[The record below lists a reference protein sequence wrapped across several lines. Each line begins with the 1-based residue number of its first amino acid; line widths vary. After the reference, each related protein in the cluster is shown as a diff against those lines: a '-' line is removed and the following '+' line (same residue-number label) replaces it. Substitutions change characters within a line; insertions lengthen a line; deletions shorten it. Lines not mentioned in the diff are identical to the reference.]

1 MCSGFTIKTG
11 LNRVNGHS
19 GSGEFW
25 GYVKPGVRSLLDG
38 PEGGINLH
46 MAQSVS
52 FSTTVTIR
60 SSFWS
65 SSFILLI
72 EHNIVCLFV
81 CCVFRASIG
90 SIFKVFPERC
100 NFNFK
105 FSCKSCKFYCD
116 IWFWFHVGYFDDESE
131 QFKEILLCNNMF
143 DWYRI
148 RRINHNTEIGSITP
162 WVDWSACALKLRVI

>member
-52 FSTTVTIR
+52 FLPLWPFDHPFDRVR

-65 SSFILLI
+65 
-72 EHNIVCLFV
+72 NITLCVCLYVV
-81 CCVFRASIG
+81 CLEPPLGAFSKYFQNAVILMLNLAV
-90 SIFKVFPERC
+90 KVA
-100 NFNFK
+100 NF
-105 FSCKSCKFYCD
+105 
-116 IWFWFHVGYFDDESE
+116 IATFDFDSTLGVLMVKVNDLRR
-131 QFKEILLCNNMF
+131 FLLCKNMF
-143 DWYRI
+143 DWYRM

-162 WVDWSACALKLRVI
+162 GSIDLPVS

>member
-46 MAQSVS
+46 MAQSDS

-72 EHNIVCLFV
+72 EQNIVCLFV
-81 CCVFRASIG
+81 CVCLEPPLGAFSKYFQNAVILILNLAVKVANFIATFDFDSTLDILMMKVDNLRRFCFVTTCLIDTALDVSITTQRSGQSPPG
-90 SIFKVFPERC
+90 SIDLPVR
-100 NFNFK
+100 
-105 FSCKSCKFYCD
+105 
-116 IWFWFHVGYFDDESE
+116 
-131 QFKEILLCNNMF
+131 
-143 DWYRI
+143 
-148 RRINHNTEIGSITP
+148 
-162 WVDWSACALKLRVI
+162 